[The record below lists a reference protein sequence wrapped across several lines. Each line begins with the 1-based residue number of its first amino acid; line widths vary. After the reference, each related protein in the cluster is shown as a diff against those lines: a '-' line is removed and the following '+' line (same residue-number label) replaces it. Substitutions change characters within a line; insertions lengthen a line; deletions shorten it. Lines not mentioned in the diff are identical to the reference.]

1 MRWAGSCAAAAA
13 TAAAPVSQR
22 TCEPLKV
29 AVTSHHDYAVT
40 STRAQLVRLRTRAG
54 LSVARLRASRL
65 PLDPLDELE
74 AVKRLQRSHGHS
86 LERAIVEAT
95 REAAKRLQAT
105 DRIIVDAVLGLGLL
119 RDRVKTTAQW
129 LDSDLYADDLSQRRD
144 TLVKHWR
151 ELHELVGAGQPPP
164 TPTVRALRS
173 SIEQTA
179 LTVLAKEIVGSS
191 REVVADQH
199 RSAGRSTEITGNP
212 VGADSRPV
220 VVVIGSA
227 VTDIIG
233 LVEHVPQA
241 GATIQARSI
250 ESQFG
255 GKGLNQAVAAS
266 RLGMEVY
273 LIASVGDDERGR
285 ALVDFLQNEGVL
297 TDLIKVVPKAATP
310 LTIVVSLPNGSS
322 SIIGYKGES
331 PVQLDVGDIDS
342 ESARSVLA
350 RAACVLLTFDPP
362 PSVIEHALHTA
373 KSLENRP
380 RTVLLPSPAYE
391 GVGLAVERLRDV
403 DYLVGNRWELSAM
416 LPKLP
421 DAIQPKSNEAVEAL
435 VSQVLLLGVSHV
447 CIAEQFGCMIR
458 SADQRIDVPHFPAA
472 LLETTGARDAFSAA
486 LTYRIVNGSG
496 TIEPADAYWATAAM
510 AATQSFG
517 GVAQSMPFLD
527 GIERALKLSP
537 FSLQKKAQ

>member
-1 MRWAGSCAAAAA
+1 MCSAGSRTAAAA
-13 TAAAPVSQR
+13 TAAASLPTRRV
-22 TCEPLKV
+22 EPLKV

-40 STRAQLVRLRTRAG
+40 STRALLERLRTRAG
-54 LSVARLRASRL
+54 LSVARLQASRL
-65 PLDPLDELE
+65 PLDPLLELE

-86 LERAIVEAT
+86 PERAIVEVT
-95 REAAKRLQAT
+95 RDAAKRLQAT
-105 DRIIVDAVLGLGLL
+105 DRIIVDVVLCLGLL
-119 RDRVKTTAQW
+119 RDRVKTTGQS
-129 LDSDLYADDLSQRRD
+129 LDSDLYADDLGRRRD
-144 TLVKHWR
+144 SLVKHWR
-151 ELHELVGAGQPPP
+151 ELHELVGASLPPS

-179 LTVLAKEIVGSS
+179 LTALATEIVGSL
-191 REVVADQH
+191 REAFTEQR
-199 RSAGRSTEITGNP
+199 RSAGRSTEITWDS

-220 VVVIGSA
+220 IVVIGSA
-227 VTDIIG
+227 VTDIIAI
-233 LVEHVPQA
+233 VEHVPQA

-273 LIASVGDDERGR
+273 LIASVADDERGR
-285 ALVDFLQNEGVL
+285 ALVNYLQEEGVR
-297 TDLIKVVPKAATP
+297 TDLMKVVPNAATP
-310 LTIVVSLPNGSS
+310 LTIVISLTNGSS
-322 SIIGYKGES
+322 STIGYKGES
-331 PVQLDVGDIDS
+331 PVQLDVQDIDS
-342 ESARSVLA
+342 ESARAVFS
-350 RAACVLLTFDPP
+350 RAACVLLTFEPP
-362 PSVIEHALHTA
+362 PGVVEHALQAT
-373 KSLENRP
+373 KGLDRRP
-380 RTVLLPSPAYE
+380 RTVLSPSPAYE

-416 LPKLP
+416 LPTLP
-421 DAIQPKSNEAVEAL
+421 DPVQSRSNDAIEVLISRIL
-435 VSQVLLLGVSHV
+435 VLGTGHV
-447 CIAEQFGCMIR
+447 CIAEQFGCMLR
-458 SADQRIDVPHFPAA
+458 SANRQIDVPHFPAA

-517 GVAQSMPFLD
+517 GVAHSMPFPD

-537 FSLQKKAQ
+537 FGLQEQAQ